1 MMNEHIGDM
10 KSKILPI
17 LKRYDVKRAALFG
30 SYVRGDM
37 RKDSDI
43 DILVEFRGEKSL
55 LDLISLKLDL
65 EKELGREVDVLTY
78 NALHPYL
85 KETILEK
92 QVAIL

>member
-1 MMNEHIGDM
+1 MMNKHIEDM